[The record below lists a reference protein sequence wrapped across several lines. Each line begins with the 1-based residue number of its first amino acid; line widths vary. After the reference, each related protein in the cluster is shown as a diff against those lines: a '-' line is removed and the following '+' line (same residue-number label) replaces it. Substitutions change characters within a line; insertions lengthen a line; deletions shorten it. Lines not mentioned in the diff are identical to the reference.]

1 MAYAYLNLFLYNK
14 TLFFHIV
21 EIADTIER
29 IEQTLEKQNLSKE
42 ASSSLSKQLHTLTL
56 DRFLETSNKNYKKE
70 LVQVNKSLQRMKEA
84 WEELT
89 FFSNTL
95 KEIGDIVDLKEM
107 IVFEADLHTNVKQ
120 IIKEVHNKTL
130 ILRQTVENC
139 NYKNNGVKEQKL
151 KLIDEIFIKA
161 NVVDLS
167 QKQTNVTDLA
177 ENKHF
182 FEGIIIAKKINPKF
196 KKSKG

>member
-42 ASSSLSKQLHTLTL
+42 ASSSLSKRLHTLTL